1 MSTVGYKGNVVLCQG
16 ATFAP
21 YIPAVESNF
30 KILDQSLVDG
40 EQWYTVS
47 CLRETS
53 KWLRETYQDSE
64 DKLWFQ
70 NIDEKWHINFNVFDI
85 HVNIYTLLALKWS

>member
-1 MSTVGYKGNVVLCQG
+1 MTGFKSKRL
-16 ATFAP
+16 A
-21 YIPAVESNF
+21 AVNGGWVAVAEPNF
-30 KILDQSLVDG
+30 KVLDDAIVDG

-53 KWLRETYQDSE
+53 MWIRREFAQHE

-70 NIDEKWHINFNVFDI
+70 NIDERWHINFNVFDV
-85 HVNIYTLLALKWS
+85 HERLYMLLALRWSE